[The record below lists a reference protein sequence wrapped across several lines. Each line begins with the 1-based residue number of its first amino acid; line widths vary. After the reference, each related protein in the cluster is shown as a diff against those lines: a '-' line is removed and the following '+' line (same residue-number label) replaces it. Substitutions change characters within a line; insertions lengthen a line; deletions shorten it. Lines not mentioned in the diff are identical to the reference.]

1 MSDLISRSALIEHI
15 KDVPTW
21 LVHDKNPRK
30 YPVGMY
36 DPEDIISSIENAPT
50 IEAEPVRY
58 GEWIEA
64 NDGTH
69 FCSECGS
76 DAQYTWDDIDRN
88 FINSANDVPDRIS
101 NYCPNCGAKM
111 KGAKT

>member
-21 LVHDKNPRK
+21 IAYDKNPRK

-50 IEAEPVRY
+50 IEAEPVVH
-58 GEWIEA
+58 GEWIYDEYG
-64 NDGTH
+64 NPHCSKCEHVQDVPTNY
-69 FCSECGS
+69 CSECGT
-76 DAQYTWDDIDRN
+76 DMRGNQN
-88 FINSANDVPDRIS
+88 E
-101 NYCPNCGAKM
+101 
-111 KGAKT
+111 